1 MKLLL
6 AEGWNWNSHD
16 LASPLATTELNGV
29 ATRIVTQEREAIAD
43 PDLGL
48 VGNLLSINAAET
60 MKLLAPATAE
70 KAFAGEQYNPTATQI
85 ELVRGWSWL
94 GYPLGTALSL
104 NDALALLEP
113 DTDDC
118 IETLDG
124 GFATYTADGEW
135 TGSLQLMQPGRGY
148 LYKSGSDKSFAYNAV
163 SSVANAQALYGAH
176 RLQTKAAPYEL
187 NRHRYPNMMPIVAT
201 LSGATLSEGSQVVAL
216 SEGEC
221 RGIANIE
228 ANGMIFLAVYGL
240 GNETINFAA
249 YDALS
254 GEMMPISNTTAF
266 AADMLGTTGAPYVLH
281 IDGTATGIDGNVT
294 SHTNLPNG
302 IYTVGGQRVNNVT
315 QPGLYI
321 IKTTGLDGSTT
332 VRKQVVK

>member
-1 MKLLL
+1 M
-6 AEGWNWNSHD
+6 
-16 LASPLATTELNGV
+16 
-29 ATRIVTQEREAIAD
+29 
-43 PDLGL
+43 
-48 VGNLLSINAAET
+48 
-60 MKLLAPATAE
+60 
-70 KAFAGEQYNPTATQI
+70 
-85 ELVRGWSWL
+85 
-94 GYPLGTALSL
+94 
-104 NDALALLEP
+104 
-113 DTDDC
+113 
-118 IETLDG
+118 
-124 GFATYTADGEW
+124 
-135 TGSLQLMQPGRGY
+135 
-148 LYKSGSDKSFAYNAV
+148 
-163 SSVANAQALYGAH
+163 ANAQALYGAH
-176 RLQTKAAPYEL
+176 RLQTKATPYEL

-201 LSGATLSEGSQVVAL
+201 LSGATLSKGSQVVAL

-228 ANGMIFLAVYGL
+228 ANGMIFLSVYGL

-266 AADMLGTTGAPYVLH
+266 AADMLGTTGVPYVLH

-321 IKTTGLDGSTT
+321 IKTTGLDGTTT